1 MIDMRSDTVTRP
13 TKGMLDAMMN
23 APLGDD
29 VFNEDPSIIALEQ
42 KAADM
47 LGFEAGLFCPS
58 GTMTNQIAIKA
69 HTNPLEEVICHRL
82 SHIYNYE
89 GGGIAF
95 NSAISMRLLE
105 GKKGFIDAQDVLNNI
120 NEDDIHKPT
129 TTLVSQENTCNK
141 AGGVVFKAADYQAVF
156 DVCEQNGLK
165 HHLDG
170 ARIFNAIVA
179 TGDDPKFY
187 GKLFHSVS
195 VCLSK
200 GLGAPVGSVLLGDK
214 VFIKKARRIRKVL
227 GGGMRQAGIL
237 AAAGSYALDNNIERL
252 QLDHDRAKRLEA
264 VVKELSFVQE
274 VLPVDSNLVIF
285 KLNEDLNTS
294 AVIERF
300 KTNGILAIQM
310 DAKAMR
316 LVTHL
321 DISEQDIDQVI
332 KVLKTI

>member
-13 TKGMLDAMMN
+13 TKGMLEAMMK
-23 APLGDD
+23 APVGDD
-29 VFNEDPSIIALEQ
+29 VFNEDPSVIALEQ

-47 LGFEAGLFCPS
+47 MGFEAGLFCPS
-58 GTMTNQIAIKA
+58 GTMSNQIAIKA

-105 GKKGFIDAQDVLNNI
+105 GKRGFIDAQDVLNNI
-120 NEDDIHKPT
+120 NEDDIHKPVT
-129 TTLVSQENTCNK
+129 SLVSQENTCNK
-141 AGGVVFKAADYQAVF
+141 AGGAVFKAESYKPVF
-156 DVCEQNGLK
+156 DVCVSKGLK

-170 ARIFNAIVA
+170 ARVYNAIVA
-179 TGDDPKFY
+179 TGDDPKVY
-187 GKLFHSVS
+187 GQLFHSVS

-214 VFIKKARRIRKVL
+214 AFIKKARRIRKVL

-252 QLDHDRAKRLEA
+252 ADDHQRAKRLESA
-264 VVKELSFVQE
+264 VSELGFVSQ
-274 VLPVDSNLVIF
+274 VYSVDSNLVIF
-285 KLNEDLNTS
+285 DLNDDVETS
-294 AVIERF
+294 VIVDRF
-300 KTNGILAIQM
+300 KANGILAILM
-310 DAKAMR
+310 GPKTMR

-321 DISEQDIDQVI
+321 DVNDQDIDQVI
-332 KVLKTI
+332 GTLKTI

>member
-13 TKGMLDAMMN
+13 TKGMLDAMMK

-42 KAADM
+42 KAAAM
-47 LGFEAGLFCPS
+47 MGFEAGLFCPS

-105 GKKGFIDAQDVLNNI
+105 GKRGFIDAEDVLNNI

-141 AGGVVFKAADYQAVF
+141 AGGTVFKAVDYQPVF

-170 ARIFNAIVA
+170 ARVYNAIVA
-179 TGDDPKFY
+179 TGDDPKAY

-214 VFIKKARRIRKVL
+214 AFIKKARRIRKVL

-252 QLDHDRAKRLEA
+252 QLDHDRAKRLED
-264 VVKELSFVQE
+264 VVKELSFVKE

-294 AVIERF
+294 AVIDRF
-300 KTNGILAIQM
+300 KANGILAIQM

-321 DISEQDIDQVI
+321 DISEQDVDQVI